1 MQCNTLQYNAMQCNS
16 LLSKAMQCA
25 ICTVMH
31 SCRDFECL
39 FNSIVLW
46 RLSYVV
52 SAQLVICRVLWHAS
66 HTSWAP
72 SCIRLPTYKYPS
84 TGATHIWV
92 APHELGY
99 LALHIPGAYL
109 RQHIW
114 YSSSWS
120 TVYLNGSLAHLG
132 IWRQNILPG
141 GALLCTWVPYLGS
154 TIRAGRKSPSLGNS
168 SWADSQDSFLC
179 IAPDITPSVSY
190 KIKSNTLKTLIYDV
204 GPSRKIHNFT
214 LVRLVDLVAVWL

>member
-1 MQCNTLQYNAMQCNS
+1 MQCNATLCWAKQCNVLYVLLCILVVILSVCSTQLSCVLS
-16 LLSKAMQCA
+16 LVT
-25 ICTVMH
+25 I
-31 SCRDFECL
+31 
-39 FNSIVLW
+39 
-46 RLSYVV
+46 
-52 SAQLVICRVLWHAS
+52 VICSVCSTCDMH
-66 HTSWAP
+66 HTPVGRPHTFAYLHICWP
-72 SCIRLPTYKYPS
+72 KYPR
-84 TGATHIWV
+84 TGATYIWV
-92 APHELGY
+92 APHVLGHLAVHTYRY
-99 LALHIPGAYL
+99 LGPYLH
-109 RQHIW
+109 QHIW

>member
-1 MQCNTLQYNAMQCNS
+1 MS
-16 LLSKAMQCA
+16 LMTCLALVGRPHTFA
-25 ICTVMH
+25 YLHIC
-31 SCRDFECL
+31 
-39 FNSIVLW
+39 W
-46 RLSYVV
+46 
-52 SAQLVICRVLWHAS
+52 
-66 HTSWAP
+66 P
-72 SCIRLPTYKYPS
+72 KYPR
-84 TGATHIWV
+84 TGATYIWV
-92 APHELGY
+92 APHVLGHLAVHTYRY
-99 LALHIPGAYL
+99 LGPYLH
-109 RQHIW
+109 QHIW

-214 LVRLVDLVAVWL
+214 LVRLFDLVAVWL